1 VHISHRSVF
10 AALLIQLSAA
20 ALGTLHAAAAENPPR
35 PPRPMSTDRPDTTE
49 SPYTVPTGMFQ
60 IEASFFDF
68 SRDRRGTSTRSKQW
82 VFGQVNLKRGLAS
95 DTDLQIIVNSYSMT
109 TQEEDGDRTHSNG
122 FGDVTLRLKQ
132 NLWGNDSGTTAM
144 ALMPYLTIPTHTSV
158 SANRWAGGLIL
169 PLAVTLPNGWSLGI
183 MSQFDFIERYE
194 SDSNEFQWLQS
205 VTTGIPVTER
215 ISTYFEMVSIANPKA
230 PVQLSS
236 NAGINFQVTDELV
249 FDVGC
254 RIGINRAAPDL
265 GVFSGFSI
273 RF

>member
-1 VHISHRSVF
+1 MRTSHRSVF
-10 AALLIQLSAA
+10 AALLVQLSAI
-20 ALGTLHAAAAENPPR
+20 ALGHLDAAASENPAR

-49 SPYTVPTGMFQ
+49 SPYTVPAKMFQ

-82 VFGQVNLKRGLAS
+82 VFGQVNLKRGLAA
-95 DTDLQIIVNSYSMT
+95 DTDLQIIVNSYSMAE
-109 TQEEDGDRTHSNG
+109 QDEDGSRVHSNG
-122 FGDVTLRLKQ
+122 FGDITLRLKQ

-158 SANRWAGGLIL
+158 SSHRWAGGLIL
-169 PLAVTLPNGWSLGI
+169 PFAISLPNGWSLGL

-194 SDSNEFQWLQS
+194 SDSSEFQWLQS

-215 ISTYFEMVSIANPKA
+215 ISAYVEMVSIANPRA
-230 PVQLSS
+230 PVQLSG
-236 NAGINFQVTDELV
+236 NAGINFQVTEELV

-265 GVFSGFSI
+265 GVFSGFSV